1 MRLTS
6 PLVLASALLFAA
18 CQGTEPVAGPASLAL
33 PNQMSSRSNNSGVNH
48 DIETDDENGV
58 GAFSFVVVG
67 CNRVDTPDTNKA
79 VNPSTA
85 NLEQLRRTFAEVAAM
100 RPRPKFLFL
109 AGDLV
114 FGYTNSQ
121 PELRAQLV
129 AWRAVYEASPLAGT
143 EVRMVPI
150 PGNHEVQN
158 KSKVATL
165 AAEQTWLEVMG
176 PYIAPFSGN
185 GPHAGGVDGLTT
197 DQSSLSYSFD
207 YKGAHF
213 LLLDSDPAGR
223 DWSVPTKWAASDL
236 QQARERGA
244 RHIFAIAHKPAYGY
258 PASQYKPANAVG
270 DDLGKVLP
278 ALRDEFW
285 HSLVDN
291 HADAMFAAHDH
302 LYSRAR
308 GAFGQTWQVIAGNG
322 GSRLESVLDQ
332 ASINFYGY
340 TVIRVEG
347 DKRAILTSYGRDVPR
362 AGYLTPS
369 DAYPTTVR
377 DRVDIGW
384 R

>member
-1 MRLTS
+1 MRRKT
-6 PLVLASALLFAA
+6 PFVLASALLFAA
-18 CQGTEPVAGPASLAL
+18 CNATEPVAGPATTAL
-33 PNQMSSRSNNSGVNH
+33 SNLSSRPVSGVLNN
-48 DIETDDENGV
+48 DAEIDDDSGI

-121 PELRAQLV
+121 PELRAELL
-129 AWRAVYEASPLAGT
+129 AWRAEYEASPLANT
-143 EVRMVPI
+143 DVRMVPI

-158 KSKVATL
+158 KSRVATL
-165 AAEQTWLEVMG
+165 AAERTWLEVMG
-176 PYIAPFSGN
+176 QYIASFAGN
-185 GPHAGGVDGLTT
+185 GPHAGGADGLAT

-207 YKGAHF
+207 YKGSHF
-213 LLLDSDPAGR
+213 VLLDSDPTGR
-223 DWSVPTKWAASDL
+223 GWSVPTKWIASDVY
-236 QQARERGA
+236 QARQRGA

-258 PASQYKPANAVG
+258 PPSQYNPPNALG
-270 DDLGKVLP
+270 DDLGRVLP
-278 ALRDEFW
+278 GLRDEFW

-291 HADAMFAAHDH
+291 HAEAMFAAHDH
-302 LYSRAR
+302 LYSRTH

-322 GSRLESVLDQ
+322 GSRLESVHDQ

-340 TVIRVEG
+340 TVVRVEG
-347 DKRAILTSYGRDVPR
+347 EKRVVLTSYGRDVPA
-362 AGYLTPS
+362 AGYLAPS
-369 DAYPTTVR
+369 GAYPTTVR
-377 DRVDIGW
+377 DQADIGW

>member
-1 MRLTS
+1 MRTAS
-6 PLVLASALLFAA
+6 PLVLACALLVAA
-18 CQGTEPVAGPASLAL
+18 CGGTEPVAAPRIVSSNQLA
-33 PNQMSSRSNNSGVNH
+33 PSAERSGDNNGATTS
-48 DIETDDENGV
+48 EDDNGS

-109 AGDLV
+109 AGDIV

-121 PELRAQLV
+121 PELKAELLG
-129 AWRAVYEASPLAGT
+129 WRAVYEASPLAGSD
-143 EVRMVPI
+143 VRLVPI

-176 PYIAPFSGN
+176 PYIAPFGGN
-185 GPHAGGVDGLTT
+185 GPHAGGADGLAT

-207 YKGAHF
+207 YKGTHF
-213 LLLDSDPAGR
+213 LLLDSDPVGR
-223 DWSVPTKWAASDL
+223 DWSVPTKWVASDL
-236 QQARERGA
+236 RDARRRGA

-258 PASQYKPANAVG
+258 PASQYRPANAVG

-278 ALRDEFW
+278 ALRDDFW
-285 HSLVDN
+285 HSLIDN
-291 HADAMFAAHDH
+291 HAEAMLAAHDH

-308 GAFGQTWQVIAGNG
+308 GAFGQTWQIIAGNG
-322 GSRLESVLDQ
+322 GSRLESVVDE

-340 TVIRVEG
+340 TVVRVEG
-347 DKRAILTSYGRDVPR
+347 DGRAMLTSYGRDVPA
-362 AGYLTPS
+362 AGYLTS
-369 DAYPTTVR
+369 SSAYPTTVR
-377 DRVDIGW
+377 DRADISW